1 MLKDESFPKTE
12 KRNRGGWLKIYA
24 FLGKFNEGAKP
35 DWGVRGRS
43 PRKKFAKVV
52 NKD

>member
-12 KRNRGGWLKIYA
+12 KVNKGRRREFYA
-24 FLGKFNEGAKP
+24 FLGMFNEGAKP
-35 DWGVRGRS
+35 ERGVRGRS
-43 PRKKFAKVV
+43 PRKFLVTPV